1 MQNYFLQIDSSDSIQ
16 STLSQSVST
25 IIEELTPELPQTTF
39 VTDLAIIMILAS
51 IVTLAFFKIRQP
63 LIIGYLFAGMLIGP
77 LSPLWSWFLPE
88 SGTPSEP
95 IVGIGILS
103 DISALNLF
111 AEIGVI
117 LLLFVIGIEFPF
129 NKIRSIG
136 KVAIGVGTIGLFTTL
151 IAVFFVANLFG
162 MNFMDSLFIAAA
174 LSITST
180 AILVKILEDTGKI
193 KKESSILILGILIVE
208 DVIAVILISTLQS
221 IALVGTISIES
232 VLVVVMV
239 AAGLIIGTF
248 TVGRKVIPPL
258 IDKVAAAENREILL
272 LSVLGVCFG
281 YALLANIVGLSV
293 AIGAF
298 LAGVLVAESKSAE
311 VSKIL
316 SSPIKDMFV
325 AIFFVSIGALMD
337 ISQLQNY
344 IFLAIALIL
353 VATGMKFG
361 GNMLG
366 NFIFRQ
372 NRGKS
377 LRSAFTLA
385 APRGEFSIVIVKVG
399 VDLGAVSAF
408 LFPLIGIITII
419 TAFISPFL
427 IKASDKVV
435 PKIRED

>member
-1 MQNYFLQIDSSDSIQ
+1 
-16 STLSQSVST
+16 V
-25 IIEELTPELPQTTF
+25 
-39 VTDLAIIMILAS
+39 
-51 IVTLAFFKIRQP
+51 
-63 LIIGYLFAGMLIGP
+63 
-77 LSPLWSWFLPE
+77 
-88 SGTPSEP
+88 
-95 IVGIGILS
+95 
-103 DISALNLF
+103 
-111 AEIGVI
+111 
-117 LLLFVIGIEFPF
+117 
-129 NKIRSIG
+129 
-136 KVAIGVGTIGLFTTL
+136 
-151 IAVFFVANLFG
+151 
-162 MNFMDSLFIAAA
+162 
-174 LSITST
+174 
-180 AILVKILEDTGKI
+180 
-193 KKESSILILGILIVE
+193 LGILIVE

-258 IDKVAAAENREILL
+258 IDKVAAAEHREILL
-272 LSVLGVCFG
+272 LSVLGLCFG
-281 YALLANIVGLSV
+281 YALLANVVGLSV

-325 AIFFVSIGALMD
+325 AIFFVSVGALMD

-372 NRGKS
+372 KRGKS
-377 LRSAFTLA
+377 LTSAFALA